1 MDFSTRD
8 DLFTL
13 HPMLARFA
21 TSATSYPLHDALRR
35 PSPLTLIASQTPLL
49 VSARCKRSDQ
59 RGHQNTL
66 LGPLLPLL
74 WWPAFNTPPAG
85 LPLTQVTLTDEA
97 LEAMLC
103 AELLRYMQL
112 SPDGTVPE
120 WGRRVLNQALD
131 QAARQRLFGQTSKLS
146 QQDVADWLGLSRAQ
160 LAHQARLLTQP
171 GSEAPEGEPAFFSQW
186 QAAQRHD

>member
-1 MDFSTRD
+1 MHLSTPN

-13 HPMLARFA
+13 HPVLSRFA
-21 TSATSYPLHDALRR
+21 TLATTSPLHDALHR
-35 PSPLTLIASQTPLL
+35 PSPLTRIASQTPLL
-49 VSARCKRSDQ
+49 VSERCKRPDQ
-59 RGHQNTL
+59 RGHQITL

-74 WWPAFNTPPAG
+74 WWPALNTPPAG

-160 LAHQARLLTQP
+160 LAHQARHLTQP
-171 GSEAPEGEPAFFSQW
+171 PSPAPLAEPAFFSQW
-186 QAAQRHD
+186 QAAQRDH